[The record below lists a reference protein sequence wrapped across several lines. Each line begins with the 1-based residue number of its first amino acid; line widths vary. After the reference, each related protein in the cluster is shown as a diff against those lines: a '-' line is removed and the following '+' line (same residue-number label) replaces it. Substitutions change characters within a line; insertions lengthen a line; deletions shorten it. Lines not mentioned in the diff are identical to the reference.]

1 MANGD
6 FVAYYRVS
14 TAKQGASGLG
24 LEAQQDSVRNYLKG
38 TAKLVGEFIE
48 VESGKK
54 SDRPA
59 LQQALRLC
67 RLHNARL
74 VVAKLDRLARS
85 VNFLSN
91 LMESK
96 VDFVAVDFP
105 EANRLTIHILSAV
118 AEHEAVMISARTVAG
133 LKALK
138 ARKDSKP
145 LGGDS
150 NHAVKIAVH
159 AEKGRLAGLAVRQE
173 LAAARLSDVL
183 PFIRDMQAT
192 GNTSL
197 RKIAEG
203 LNEKGFKTARQG
215 EWSAVQVMRVLNQAQ
230 ASSHGYTGLQG
241 HTEGTP

>member
-14 TAKQGASGLG
+14 TVKQGASGLG
-24 LEAQQDSVRNYLKG
+24 LEAQQEAVRQYLKG
-38 TAKLVGEFIE
+38 GISKLVGEFTE

-54 SDRPA
+54 SNRPA
-59 LQQALRLC
+59 LQRALRLC
-67 RLHNARL
+67 RLHNAKL
-74 VVAKLDRLARS
+74 VVAKLDRLARN
-85 VNFLSN
+85 VNFLSS

-96 VDFVAVDFP
+96 VDFIAVDFP

-145 LGGDS
+145 LGGDR

-159 AEKGRLAGLAVRQE
+159 AEEGRLAGLAVRQKE
-173 LAAARLSDVL
+173 AADRALDL
-183 PFIRDMQAT
+183 MPTIQAMKDS
-192 GNTSL
+192 GVTSL
-197 RKIAEG
+197 RKIADG
-203 LNEKGFKTARQG
+203 LNQKGFKTARGG
-215 EWSAVQVMRVLNQAQ
+215 EWSAVQVMRVLNHLQA
-230 ASSHGYTGLQG
+230 A
-241 HTEGTP
+241 

>member
-1 MANGD
+1 M
-6 FVAYYRVS
+6 
-14 TAKQGASGLG
+14 
-24 LEAQQDSVRNYLKG
+24 EAQQDAVRHYLKG
-38 TAKLVGEFIE
+38 GNSNLVGEFTE

-54 SDRPA
+54 SNRPA

-67 RLHNARL
+67 RLHNAKL
-74 VVAKLDRLARS
+74 IVAKLDRLSRN

-138 ARKDSKP
+138 ARKGSKP

-159 AEKGRLAGLAVRQE
+159 AEKGRLAGLASR
-173 LAAARLSDVL
+173 RKKTSDRAL
-183 PFIRDMQAT
+183 DLMPTIKAMQDS
-192 GNTSL
+192 GLSL
-197 RKIAEG
+197 RQIAAE
-203 LNEKGFKTARQG
+203 LNGKGFKTARG
-215 EWSAVQVMRVLNQAQ
+215 GDWGAVQVMRVLNQAQ
-230 ASSHGYTGLQG
+230 AA
-241 HTEGTP
+241 